1 MSLPIIVIVLKL
13 LFFSYSL
20 TGATQYTVTTYT
32 SDIDLAGTDDDVYFS
47 IIGSRGKTSEY
58 EADNSGNDR
67 ERGEDDTYTFTDSA
81 DIGKFQCVFIRKT
94 GRDGWHINKI
104 KVQID
109 STENY
114 NIPNYIGW
122 LDNDGPWSPQA
133 SFCIPNSGCTIT
145 TSSILLECQNSVYKT
160 QYLSHVSGMVVNKQF
175 SASICTLGYT
185 YGYDNTKIWVYEG
198 CRAEFTIEQCL
209 PGADCDG
216 ISTETRNCTELDCE
230 CTGLD
235 PDWQNVTTDIEF
247 PVNQGEVIV
256 VNCIR
261 NHINLGER
269 SFTCVVG
276 TSFNEAKYKPLC
288 KKIVI
293 LLKLLLFS
301 HSLTGATKYTVT
313 TYTSDIT
320 DAGTNEGDVYLSII
334 GSGGKTSEHTAD
346 NWGNDRE
353 QGQVDTYTFT
363 DSADIGKFRCV
374 FIRKTGS
381 DGWHIDKIKVQIDS
395 TENYNIP
402 NYIGWLDN
410 DGTWSTQ
417 AAFCIPKSGCTIT
430 TSTVLLESQN
440 MTYKTHSLSHVNSMV
455 VKNKLSDSP
464 CTLGYTYGY
473 DNTKIWVY
481 EGCGAEFTI
490 EQCLPD
496 CECTGLNPE
505 WQNVTT
511 DKKFPVN
518 QGEVIVVKCKR
529 NHINL
534 GVRSFTCVMGTSF
547 NGADDKPLCKK
558 IGRSVSFF
566 QLRATQYR
574 VTTYTSKITDAGTNE
589 GDVYLSIIG
598 SRSNTSEHE
607 ADNWGNDAE
616 RGQEDTYRFTDS
628 ADIGK
633 FQCVFIRKTGSDGWH
648 IDKSIDLETL
658 FQIEVQIDSSENYN
672 IPNHIGWLD
681 NDGTWPLKA
690 AFCIP
695 NSGCRITTSTVLLE
709 CQSGTY
715 KTHSLSHVN
724 SMVLKNKLSDS
735 SCTLGYTYGYDNTK
749 IWVYEGCG
757 AEFTIE
763 QCLPGKAYHMLISM

>member
-1 MSLPIIVIVLKL
+1 METGQNVLLNVEEELRQELEPAQIRL
-13 LFFSYSL
+13 LQTEEL
-20 TGATQYTVTTYT
+20 TVKEKALRHNTATQILVQWMVDGVTMETGQNVLLTVEEELRQELEPAQIQLLQTEVLTVMEAALRLKTVPDQT
-32 SDIDLAGTDDDVYFS
+32 SDTTDAGTDDGDVYLS
-47 IIGSRGKTSEY
+47 IIGSSGNSSEHV
-58 EADNSGNDR
+58 ADNWGNDA
-67 ERGEDDTYTFTDSA
+67 EQGQEDTYTFTDSA

-94 GRDGWHINKI
+94 GSDGWHIDKTMIQI

-122 LDNDGPWSPQA
+122 LDDEEMWSPQA
-133 SFCIPNSGCTIT
+133 AFCIPNSVDGGWSNYGAWSECSAKCGGGTQTRTRTCTNPAP
-145 TSSILLECQNSVYKT
+145 EN
-160 QYLSHVSGMVVNKQF
+160 
-175 SASICTLGYT
+175 
-185 YGYDNTKIWVYEG
+185 EG
-198 CRAEFTIEQCL
+198 V
-209 PGADCDG
+209 DCVG
-216 ISTETRNCTELDCE
+216 SSTETRNCTE
-230 CTGLD
+230 
-235 PDWQNVTTDIEF
+235 
-247 PVNQGEVIV
+247 
-256 VNCIR
+256 
-261 NHINLGER
+261 
-269 SFTCVVG
+269 S
-276 TSFNEAKYKPLC
+276 
-288 KKIVI
+288 
-293 LLKLLLFS
+293 
-301 HSLTGATKYTVT
+301 GATKYTVT

-417 AAFCIPKSGCTIT
+417 AAFCIPKSVNGGWSNYGDWSECSAECGGGTQTRTRTCTNPAPTNGGADCDGI
-430 TSTVLLESQN
+430 STETRN
-440 MTYKTHSLSHVNSMV
+440 
-455 VKNKLSDSP
+455 
-464 CTLGYTYGY
+464 CTEL
-473 DNTKIWVY
+473 
-481 EGCGAEFTI
+481 
-490 EQCLPD
+490 D
-496 CECTGLNPE
+496 CECTGLDPD

-511 DKKFPVN
+511 DIEFPVN
-518 QGEVIVVKCKR
+518 QGEVIVVNCIR

-534 GVRSFTCVMGTSF
+534 GERSFTCVVGTSF
-547 NGADDKPLCKK
+547 NEAKYKPLCKK
-558 IGRSVSFF
+558 IG
-566 QLRATQYR
+566 ATQYR

-648 IDKSIDLETL
+648 IDKWMVDGVTMETGQNVQLNVEEELRQELEPA
-658 FQIEVQIDSSENYN
+658 QIRLLQMEELTVKEAALRLMTATQI
-672 IPNHIGWLD
+672 L
-681 NDGTWPLKA
+681 
-690 AFCIP
+690 
-695 NSGCRITTSTVLLE
+695 
-709 CQSGTY
+709 
-715 KTHSLSHVN
+715 
-724 SMVLKNKLSDS
+724 VLKWMVDGVTMETWSECSAKCGGGTQTRTRTCTNPAPANEGVDCVGS
-735 SCTLGYTYGYDNTK
+735 SAETRNCTK
-749 IWVYEGCG
+749 
-757 AEFTIE
+757 
-763 QCLPGKAYHMLISM
+763 S